1 MSYSIAYHGRY
12 CGPGWSDGKYQP
24 SVSSGQTPID
34 EFDSTCAAH
43 DAVYSMTAD
52 SSALTEADYHFFR
65 QNCCL
70 EPKRLLAAALVGAQ
84 GALRGLDSSI
94 TNTTMQKRL
103 RGSAPKQPK
112 TAAKA
117 APKNPKSSVTLS
129 TVPAAYGFSLK
140 MAPPK
145 VSRRGDVSIIS
156 GSDFAGSVMTQNTA
170 NYQPGSSVLL
180 NPVYFQNAMLGSQA
194 RAYEKFRFTRAI
206 IEYIPSVPTS
216 VQGQLVM
223 CVSRTV
229 KEPFFDGSSSTFLS
243 RALSQGNAIATPL
256 WKETYLEVPCD
267 GEWNVVDTLLDGD
280 LDDSI
285 QNEVQ
290 CYTFAA
296 TTSTSG
302 ILMLHYTIEFKDP
315 LYTYHPTLI
324 PVPMGNGAYGTLVD
338 AAAANAVNSAV
349 LLNNSIG
356 LSFSAGAG
364 SVYRLIFRQEAST
377 LPAGPTNWANVAAV
391 ETTNATNSSSFATAF
406 TSISLTDGTTLYGL
420 FNNGVVALY
429 TSYEGAVA
437 GINSDLVVHNTAT
450 TTAGTWAFIGAL
462 VRIGSALR
470 VTSQ

>member
-1 MSYSIAYHGRY
+1 
-12 CGPGWSDGKYQP
+12 
-24 SVSSGQTPID
+24 
-34 EFDSTCAAH
+34 
-43 DAVYSMTAD
+43 
-52 SSALTEADYHFFR
+52 
-65 QNCCL
+65 
-70 EPKRLLAAALVGAQ
+70 
-84 GALRGLDSSI
+84 
-94 TNTTMQKRL
+94 
-103 RGSAPKQPK
+103 
-112 TAAKA
+112 
-117 APKNPKSSVTLS
+117 
-129 TVPAAYGFSLK
+129 
-140 MAPPK
+140 
-145 VSRRGDVSIIS
+145 
-156 GSDFAGSVMTQNTA
+156 
-170 NYQPGSSVLL
+170 
-180 NPVYFQNAMLGSQA
+180 
-194 RAYEKFRFTRAI
+194 
-206 IEYIPSVPTS
+206 
-216 VQGQLVM
+216 
-223 CVSRTV
+223 
-229 KEPFFDGSSSTFLS
+229 
-243 RALSQGNAIATPL
+243 
-256 WKETYLEVPCD
+256 
-267 GEWNVVDTLLDGD
+267 
-280 LDDSI
+280 
-285 QNEVQ
+285 
-290 CYTFAA
+290 
-296 TTSTSG
+296 
-302 ILMLHYTIEFKDP
+302 MLHYTIEFKDP